1 VDFLHGVSSRE
12 EAALESAAD
21 AAQDAP

>member
-21 AAQDAP
+21 TAQDAP